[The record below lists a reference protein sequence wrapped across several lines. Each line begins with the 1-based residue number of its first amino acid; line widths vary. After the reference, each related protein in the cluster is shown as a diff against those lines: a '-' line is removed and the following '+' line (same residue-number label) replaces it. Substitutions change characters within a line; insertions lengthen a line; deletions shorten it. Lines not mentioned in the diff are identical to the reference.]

1 MRLAPLILVLFLA
14 SGCRNVTSPPDLRPA
29 TSLAVHPDTDD
40 SFKAF
45 INELLGVHATSRGV
59 QRLMRSLVIPNSSAW
74 FIDTFGPTVGPVFDF
89 RYRHQ
94 LGWQFARLYHDLP
107 SIARLRNLQV
117 LSDYSD
123 ASPLSPLVPEPRLIS
138 LADRPLKIHCAGA
151 SNGDLFITIGC
162 FVRVDGSFRLFG
174 YFDTESK
181 AERLHPEYDKPFED

>member
-1 MRLAPLILVLFLA
+1 MRRQGAYKDSCALWSSQTVRRGSSIHLDQPSDLFL
-14 SGCRNVTSPPDLRPA
+14 TS
-29 TSLAVHPDTDD
+29 DT
-40 SFKAF
+40 A
-45 INELLGVHATSRGV
+45 IN
-59 QRLMRSLVIPNSSAW
+59 LV
-74 FIDTFGPTVGPVFDF
+74 GK
-89 RYRHQ
+89 
-94 LGWQFARLYHDLP
+94 FARLYHDLP